1 MMIRQ
6 RNYKQTLIL
15 FLLLI
20 IVSACQKKRDFYFQY
35 KGIEEATWNQA
46 ASFDFA
52 VAVTDTFSYYDIFLE
67 VRNNDSYPFRNL
79 WLFVN
84 LKTPE
89 GNTRN
94 DTVNCELAD
103 VYGKWH
109 GKGNNLYTL
118 SFPFEQNVRFHIPGT
133 YLYSI
138 RQGMREDYLKGISD
152 IGLRVVKQRN
162 Q

>member
-1 MMIRQ
+1 MISRSSH
-6 RNYKQTLIL
+6 KHIFIL
-15 FLLLI
+15 FFLVIL
-20 IVSACQKKRDFYFQY
+20 VSACGTRDDIYFQF
-35 KGIEEATWNQA
+35 KGIENAKWSQNT
-46 ASFDFA
+46 SFDFA
-52 VAVTDTFSYYDIFLE
+52 VEVTDTLSYHDIFLE
-67 VRNNDSYPFRNL
+67 IRNNESYSFRNL

-89 GNTRN
+89 GQIRR

-109 GKGNNLYTL
+109 GKGGSLHTL
-118 SFPFEQNVRFHIPGT
+118 SVPFEQNVRFSIPGT

-138 RQGMREDYLKGISD
+138 RQGMRENELKGISD

>member
-1 MMIRQ
+1 MIR
-6 RNYKQTLIL
+6 RSSHHKQIIILL
-15 FLLLI
+15 FLLIL
-20 IVSACQKKRDFYFQY
+20 VSACKKRDSMYFQF
-35 KGIEEATWNQA
+35 KGIGEAKWGQNT
-46 ASFDFA
+46 SYDFA
-52 VAVTDTFSYYDIFLE
+52 VDIIDTLSRYDVFLE
-67 VRNNDSYPFRNL
+67 IRNNESYSFRNL

-89 GNTRN
+89 GQIRR

-103 VYGKWH
+103 LYGKWH
-109 GKGNNLYTL
+109 GQGGSLHTL
-118 SFPFEQNVRFHIPGT
+118 SLPFEQNVQFQIPGT

-138 RQGMREDYLKGISD
+138 RQGMREDELKGISD